1 MQIKLEQTTNEGCW
15 GSFFL
20 GSSSYL
26 AGRATAW
33 REYRAFASFSLS
45 FTTTTGIPPMRWM
58 ETEGDE
64 TGRASGREGT
74 RATRNWINQLVS
86 MHDLYNNRSISFRRP
101 AGQSQSP
108 LDVVPSGNETTT
120 TAERR
125 HDFFFPLARG
135 CVLGIAFAR
144 LPIVRRRGGSLHKIR

>member
-45 FTTTTGIPPMRWM
+45 FTTTTGIPPKRWM

-64 TGRASGREGT
+64 TGRAPGR
-74 RATRNWINQLVS
+74 
-86 MHDLYNNRSISFRRP
+86 
-101 AGQSQSP
+101 GQGQP
-108 LDVVPSGNETTT
+108 ETGLTSL
-120 TAERR
+120 
-125 HDFFFPLARG
+125 LA
-135 CVLGIAFAR
+135 CMICIT
-144 LPIVRRRGGSLHKIR
+144 IVRFRSADRPGRVDPRSMWCPQGTKQRQPLKEDMTSSFLSLAGAFWGSRSRVFRSFGGVAARFTR